1 MMKNMIPPGAYYNPP
16 GITVSTIGLSVMVTL
31 GCNAEK
37 TIELM
42 GFAVEERRLVGSRE
56 IALKYIINRKHV
68 IGMLNSDMV
77 SYKGYGGFGICKAK
91 DTMSNPE
98 QSSWLVELMN
108 RYLNRLQRRL

>member
-1 MMKNMIPPGAYYNPP
+1 MIKNVIPPGAYYNPSS
-16 GITVSTIGLSVMVTL
+16 VSTIGLSVMVTL

-42 GFAVEERRLVGSRE
+42 GFTVEERRLIGSRQ
-56 IALKYIINRKHV
+56 IALKYIINTKHV
-68 IGMLNSDMV
+68 TGMLNSDMV
-77 SYKGYGGFGICKAK
+77 GYKGFGICKAK
-91 DTMSNPE
+91 DKMSNPE